1 MRIVLTML
9 DQVWEDKQANL
20 NACIKLA
27 KRAFKHQADLLIFP
41 EMTLTGFTLNT
52 PSVAEGSNSSESM
65 QNFSDMAAAH
75 NMGVIAGLV
84 LRTGEL
90 FQNCAVAFGRKGE
103 QLCRYAKIHPFS
115 MSGENRYISGGSEL
129 STFEYEGLRFGLTIC
144 YDLRF
149 PILWHALADKC
160 DCVINIASW
169 PARRVDHWRTL
180 LQARAIE
187 NQVYVIGV
195 NRVGVDGNQLEYI
208 ESSYAFAPDGS
219 IVNPVVIDEGLSV
232 VEIEKAVV
240 KKCRESFPVRND
252 RRHTLYKKFLNA
264 ETES

>member
-1 MRIVLTML
+1 MKIALSVMN
-9 DQVWEDKQANL
+9 QVWENKQANL
-20 NACIKLA
+20 NTCIELAERAC
-27 KRAFKHQADLLIFP
+27 KHQADILIFP

-52 PSVAEGSNSSESM
+52 QSIAEESDSSASLHK
-65 QNFSDMAAAH
+65 FACMAATY

-84 LRTGEL
+84 LSAGEL
-90 FQNCAVAFGRKGE
+90 FQNCAVAFNRKGE
-103 QLCRYAKIHPFS
+103 PLCHYAKIHPFS
-115 MSGENRYISGGSEL
+115 LSGENRHISGGAEL
-129 STFEYEGLRFGLTIC
+129 ATFEHEGLRFGLTIC

-149 PILWHALADKC
+149 PVLWYSLADKC
-160 DCVINIASW
+160 DCIVNIANW

-195 NRVGVDGNQLEYI
+195 NRIGLDGNQLEYV

-219 IVNPVVIDEGLSV
+219 IVNPVVIDEGLSII
-232 VEIEKAVV
+232 EIEKTAV
-240 KKCRESFPVRND
+240 KKCQDAFPVRND
-252 RRHTLYKKFLNA
+252 RRHTLYKNFLNA